1 MNPDYEKHSGENDLD
16 YAMRLIAIKKELKPG
31 DLDWCDIVELL
42 GLDYNP
48 DSLRKSQDSPFGG
61 LAVYKEMQKRIIN
74 SGDKE
79 LKKTLKSE
87 FGEFEFETPRDRNGE
102 FEPVIVP
109 KNKRDVSGIEDKIIY
124 KEVDF
129 ETSIKYNTAM
139 TSSCKIPK
147 GRLKFYDDLNKKG
160 FDYAYK
166 KHKQKRITVKKIIS
180 KLIPKK
186 IKKYLK
192 K

>member
-79 LKKTLKSE
+79 LKKTLKS
-87 FGEFEFETPRDRNGE
+87 
-102 FEPVIVP
+102 
-109 KNKRDVSGIEDKIIY
+109 
-124 KEVDF
+124 
-129 ETSIKYNTAM
+129 
-139 TSSCKIPK
+139 
-147 GRLKFYDDLNKKG
+147 DL
-160 FDYAYK
+160 
-166 KHKQKRITVKKIIS
+166 Q
-180 KLIPKK
+180 
-186 IKKYLK
+186 
-192 K
+192 